1 MNWSELSQ
9 LSKEEI
15 KEVQNKKIV
24 HFFQHE
30 VPFSP
35 FYRKMFEEKKI
46 NFNDIQTTDDLQKLP
61 FTTKADIAPTEDDR
75 AKPRQFILQPDEK
88 LIKKYASKGK
98 LIKILWG
105 KITGQD
111 VKRKL
116 EWEYKPIH
124 IHFTTGRSALPTAFV
139 YSAKDVEL
147 LKETGERM
155 LDVAKVNRDHVAI
168 NAFPYAPHLAFWL
181 AYNALTHLGMT
192 SVQTGGGKIMGTTKI
207 MDAIERMKAGLL
219 VIIPGYCYHLM
230 RVAVKEK
237 RDFSGL
243 KTVIT
248 GGERASAGYKDKLKG
263 LLSEL
268 GAKDVKILSTYAFT
282 EGKTAWV
289 QCHEQS
295 GYHLYPDLGFF
306 EVVDKDGKR
315 VKDGEPGELV
325 YTSLGWNGTVVV
337 RYKTG
342 DMTEGIEYDKC
353 QYCGKT
359 VPRIKMD
366 LQRNTD
372 IKEFQLTKLK
382 GELVNLNDF
391 YPLLSGI
398 RELEEWQ
405 VEIRKK
411 NNDPYEIDEIIVH
424 LAPKAGVSFDELKV
438 RISKELHAQIF
449 ITAEIVEK
457 PLNDLLQMLG
467 METEL
472 KEKRIIDNRPKDK

>member
-1 MNWSELSQ
+1 MKWKELSYLTYDRTKQ
-9 LSKEEI
+9 E
-15 KEVQNKKIV
+15 QNKRV
-24 HFFQHE
+24 AYFFKHE
-30 VPFSP
+30 LPYSQYYRELFKKHNLEFS
-35 FYRKMFEEKKI
+35 
-46 NFNDIQTTDDLQKLP
+46 DIRTTDDLQKIP
-61 FTTKADIAPTEDDR
+61 FTTKLDIAPTEDDR
-75 AKPRQFILQPDEK
+75 AKPRQFILVPDEK
-88 LIKKYASKGK
+88 LIKKTASKGK
-98 LIKILWG
+98 LLKIIGG
-105 KITGQD
+105 KLIGRD

-139 YSAKDVEL
+139 YSAKDVDL
-147 LKETGERM
+147 LKESGERM
-155 LDVAKVNRDHVAI
+155 LDVAKVDREQIAI

-230 RVAVKEK
+230 REAVKEK

-248 GGERASAGYKDKLKG
+248 GGERASAGFKDKLKG

-268 GAKDVKILSTYAFT
+268 GAKDVRVLSTYAFT

-315 VKDGEPGELV
+315 VKDGDPGELV

-366 LQRNTD
+366 LQRNTE
-372 IKEFQLTKLK
+372 IKEFQLTKVK

-391 YPLLSGI
+391 YPSLSGI
-398 RELEEWQ
+398 KELEEWQ

-411 NNDPYEIDEIIVH
+411 NNDPYEIDEIVIY
-424 LAPKAGVSFDELKV
+424 LASKEGVDFEELKNK
-438 RISKELHAQIF
+438 ISKMVQDQMSIS
-449 ITAEIVEK
+449 AEIIQK
-457 PLNDLLQMLG
+457 PLNELLEMLG

-472 KEKRIIDNRPKDK
+472 KEKRIVDSRPKT